1 MGPPY
6 AIGESFG
13 TVHRHHEGI
22 KALWEDVWQKSCTR
36 SIYPFN
42 DSDIRDFE
50 PVVEKLITVCPETAI
65 KISILTLQN
74 DINDSMEDD
83 RWPAVFLEAMKE
95 LIDKADHK
103 AKLGDEEASR
113 MYMYVSF
120 QQVILIVHNVG

>member
-1 MGPPY
+1 
-6 AIGESFG
+6 
-13 TVHRHHEGI
+13 
-22 KALWEDVWQKSCTR
+22 
-36 SIYPFN
+36 
-42 DSDIRDFE
+42 
-50 PVVEKLITVCPETAI
+50 
-65 KISILTLQN
+65 
-74 DINDSMEDD
+74 MEDD